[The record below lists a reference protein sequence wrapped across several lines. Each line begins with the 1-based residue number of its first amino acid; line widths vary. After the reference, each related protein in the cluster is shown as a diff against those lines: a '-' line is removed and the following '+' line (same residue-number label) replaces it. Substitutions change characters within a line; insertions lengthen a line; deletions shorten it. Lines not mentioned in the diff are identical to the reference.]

1 VDELSRELCKLSTS
15 QKLDEG
21 GEVRLQNWNGSK
33 DYAVGKVGDGGGGS
47 CEPGVWRVCVCV
59 RERKYFC
66 LCTCVG
72 VICSYSSTLCIHM
85 GFVSVSVCAYVHV
98 NMRMCVSVYLRIY
111 RSICIYIYV

>member
-1 VDELSRELCKLSTS
+1 
-15 QKLDEG
+15 
-21 GEVRLQNWNGSK
+21 VRLQNWNGSK